1 MRRCLPKFEKPIY
14 SCELDERVPALVEY
28 PLADIVTEAK
38 CAYLNN
44 TVAYAIAFGI
54 YQEVGHMD
62 LYGMDFSYKH
72 NLHFAEAGRACV
84 EFWVCKAMENGI
96 SIGVSPRSS
105 MLDQNVEIHER
116 LYGYHRLSDPL
127 VAMPDE
133 EGTWLICPRSE
144 LRSNI
149 KKFKLK
155 TVELPSSPEPFK
167 G

>member
-1 MRRCLPKFEKPIY
+1 
-14 SCELDERVPALVEY
+14 
-28 PLADIVTEAK
+28 
-38 CAYLNN
+38 
-44 TVAYAIAFGI
+44 
-54 YQEVGHMD
+54 
-62 LYGMDFSYKH
+62 
-72 NLHFAEAGRACV
+72 
-84 EFWVCKAMENGI
+84 MENGI